1 MLRDIKP
8 RHRNIQRLIK
18 KLQTTPE
25 TVYIDTSQGLQN
37 ISTLS
42 EIIEEYKDNVKEM
55 IEREERA
62 HKEVTKKKVKRQIIG
77 EVDLE
82 Q

>member
-18 KLQTTPE
+18 KLQITSQI
-25 TVYIDTSQGLQN
+25 VYIDTSQGLQN
-37 ISTLS
+37 INGLS

-55 IEREERA
+55 IER
-62 HKEVTKKKVKRQIIG
+62 
-77 EVDLE
+77 
-82 Q
+82 

>member
-18 KLQTTPE
+18 KLQITSE

-37 ISTLS
+37 ISELS
-42 EIIEEYKDNVKEM
+42 EIIEEYKDNLKEM
-55 IEREERA
+55 IER
-62 HKEVTKKKVKRQIIG
+62 
-77 EVDLE
+77 
-82 Q
+82 